1 MRIHILGIAG
11 TAMASLAGLLVEAG
25 HQVSGSDKEFYSP
38 TREMLY
44 KIPVKLFKGYSPYN
58 LDRAIPLDAVVVGNV
73 ISAGNPELEEVLK
86 RNLEIYSFPE
96 ALYHFIM
103 KGRKRIV
110 VAGTHGKTTT
120 SAMLAYSMEELGL
133 SPGYLVGGV
142 LRDYQRSYR
151 LGKAYFI
158 VEGDEYESSF
168 FDKGPKFAHYFPEI
182 VILNAVEFDH
192 ADIFPDMES
201 LLKAFSLLTKQLH
214 SDGLLLSFDSDHN
227 RKISLFARGKKL
239 FFSYN
244 DTSDIYAEKIK
255 RGSPGYSFEV
265 RIKGK
270 LDGNYR
276 LKLLEKVNILNS
288 LPVIFILR
296 EFGFS
301 QRIVAEVL
309 AEFSGVKRRMDPVV
323 VTEKLIFFSDF
334 AHHPTAYRNNIQTL
348 RENFPDRKLIVIV
361 EPRTW
366 SMRKKVFEKTLPD
379 SLVEADVV
387 IIAPVFAK
395 EKLPP
400 DERLNT
406 AWVAYKLIEKGTK
419 AYAEENW
426 TGVIKRTKEH
436 LSEKSLIVLFSN
448 GEVSHYINNLVEA
461 LKISK
466 IQ

>member
-1 MRIHILGIAG
+1 
-11 TAMASLAGLLVEAG
+11 MASLTGLLVEAG
-25 HQVSGSDKEFYSP
+25 HQVSGSDKEFYFP

-44 KIPVKLFKGYSPYN
+44 KLPVQLFRGYSPYN
-58 LDRAIPLDAVVVGNV
+58 LDRAIPLDAVIVGNV

-151 LGKAYFI
+151 LGKGYFI
-158 VEGDEYESSF
+158 TEGDEYESSF

-192 ADIFPDMES
+192 ADIFPDMDS

-214 SDGLLLSFDSDHN
+214 SDSLLLSFDSEHN
-227 RKISLFARGKKL
+227 RKISLSARGKRL

-244 DTSDIYAEKIK
+244 KTSDIYAEKIK

-270 LDGNYR
+270 LDGSYR
-276 LKLLEKVNILNS
+276 LKLLEKVNVLNS
-288 LPVIFILR
+288 LPVIFLLR

-301 QRIVAEVL
+301 QKIVAEVL

-334 AHHPTAYRNNIQTL
+334 AHHPTAYKYNIQTL
-348 RENFPDRKLIVIV
+348 KEHFPDRKLIVIV

-366 SMRKKVFEKTLPD
+366 SMRKKVFEKILPD
-379 SLVEADVV
+379 SLVGADVV
-387 IIAPVFAK
+387 IIAPVYAK

-400 DERLNT
+400 EERLNT
-406 AWVAYKLIEKGTK
+406 SWVAQQLLERGIT

-426 TGVIKRTKEH
+426 AGVIRRTKDN
-436 LSEKSLIVLFSN
+436 LSDKSLLVLFSN
-448 GEVSHYINNLVEA
+448 GEVTGYISNLLEA
-461 LKISK
+461 LEVVKNR
-466 IQ
+466 